1 MSTIDALRSIWDGF
15 DFSYLLS
22 IILGLVPALLCVTL
36 HEFSHGYTAYK
47 LGDDTAKRAGRLTLN
62 PLRSLDPL
70 GLVML
75 LVFHFGWAKPVPV
88 NMFKFKNPKRGMAI
102 TALAGPM
109 SNIIIAVVFMF
120 FYGVAYIPLGHSAV
134 GSYFLTMIQLTAYI
148 SLGLAIFNLIP
159 ISPLDGSKVLFS
171 FMSDERY
178 YKLMRY
184 EKYGSII
191 MFALVATGILG
202 KPLSAAIDWAFSALL
217 PIAQGGCDLVYYLF
231 YK

>member
-36 HEFSHGYTAYK
+36 HEFSHGYAAYK

-88 NMFKFKNPKRGMAI
+88 NMFRFKNPKRGMAL

-109 SNIIIAVVFMF
+109 CNLVLAVVFMF
-120 FYGVAYIPLGHSAV
+120 FYGLAFIPLGRSAV
-134 GSYFLTMIQLTAYI
+134 GGYFLEMIQITAVI
-148 SLGLAIFNLIP
+148 SLGYAVFNLIP
-159 ISPLDGSKVLFS
+159 ISPLDGSKVLYA
-171 FMSDERY
+171 FMRDEAY
-178 YKLMRY
+178 
-184 EKYGSII
+184 
-191 MFALVATGILG
+191 
-202 KPLSAAIDWAFSALL
+202 
-217 PIAQGGCDLVYYLF
+217 
-231 YK
+231 

>member
-36 HEFSHGYTAYK
+36 HEFSHGYAAYK
-47 LGDDTAKRAGRLTLN
+47 LGDDTAKRVGRLTLN

-88 NMFKFKNPKRGMAI
+88 NMFRFKNPKRGMAL

-109 SNIIIAVVFMF
+109 CNLVLAVVFMF
-120 FYGVAYIPLGHSAV
+120 FYGLAFIPLGRSAV
-134 GSYFLTMIQLTAYI
+134 GGYFLEMIQITAVI
-148 SLGLAIFNLIP
+148 SLGYTVFNLIP
-159 ISPLDGSKVLFS
+159 ISPLDGSKVLYA
-171 FMSDERY
+171 FMRDEAY

-184 EKYGSII
+184 EKYGSIVL
-191 MFALVATGILG
+191 FALVATGVLG
-202 KPLSAAIDWAFSALL
+202 RPLSTAVNWLYARLV
-217 PIAQGGCDLVYYLF
+217 PVAQAGCDLVYYLF

>member
-36 HEFSHGYTAYK
+36 HEFSHGYAAYK

-88 NMFKFKNPKRGMAI
+88 NMFRFKNPKRGMAL

-109 SNIIIAVVFMF
+109 CNLVLAVE
-120 FYGVAYIPLGHSAV
+120 
-134 GSYFLTMIQLTAYI
+134 MIQITAVI
-148 SLGLAIFNLIP
+148 SLGYAVFNLIP
-159 ISPLDGSKVLFS
+159 ISPLDGSKVLYA
-171 FMSDERY
+171 FMRDEAY

-184 EKYGSII
+184 EKYGSIVL
-191 MFALVATGILG
+191 FALVATGVLG
-202 KPLSAAIDWAFSALL
+202 RPLSTAVNWLYARLV
-217 PIAQGGCDLVYYLF
+217 PVAQAGCDLVYYLF

>member
-36 HEFSHGYTAYK
+36 HEFSHGYAAYK
-47 LGDDTAKRAGRLTLN
+47 LGDDTAKRTGRLTLN

-75 LVFHFGWAKPVPV
+75 LMFHFGWAKPVPV
-88 NMFKFKNPKRGMAI
+88 NMFRFKNPKRGMAL

-109 SNIIIAVVFMF
+109 CNLVLAVVFMF
-120 FYGVAYIPLGHSAV
+120 FYGLAFIPLGRSAV
-134 GSYFLTMIQLTAYI
+134 GGYFLEMIQITAVI
-148 SLGLAIFNLIP
+148 SLGYTVFNLIP
-159 ISPLDGSKVLFS
+159 ISPLDGSKVLYA
-171 FMSDERY
+171 FMRDEAY

-184 EKYGSII
+184 EKYGSIVL
-191 MFALVATGILG
+191 FALVATGVLG
-202 KPLSAAIDWAFSALL
+202 RPLSTAVNWLYARLV
-217 PIAQGGCDLVYYLF
+217 PVAQAGCDLVYYLF

>member
-1 MSTIDALRSIWDGF
+1 MSTIDALRSIWDSF

-36 HEFSHGYTAYK
+36 HEFSHGYAAYK

-62 PLRSLDPL
+62 PLCSLDPL

-88 NMFKFKNPKRGMAI
+88 NMFRFKNPKRGMAL

-109 SNIIIAVVFMF
+109 CNLVLAVVFMF
-120 FYGVAYIPLGHSAV
+120 FYGLAFIPLGRSAV
-134 GSYFLTMIQLTAYI
+134 GGYFLEMIQITAVI
-148 SLGLAIFNLIP
+148 SLGYAVFNLIP
-159 ISPLDGSKVLFS
+159 ISPLDGSKVLYA
-171 FMSDERY
+171 FMRDEAY

-184 EKYGSII
+184 EKYGSIVL
-191 MFALVATGILG
+191 FALVATGVLG
-202 KPLSAAIDWAFSALL
+202 RPLSTAVNWLYARLV
-217 PIAQGGCDLVYYLF
+217 PVAQAGCDLVYYLF

>member
-36 HEFSHGYTAYK
+36 HEFSHGYAAYK

-62 PLRSLDPL
+62 PLRNLDPL

-88 NMFKFKNPKRGMAI
+88 NMFRFKNPKRGMAL

-109 SNIIIAVVFMF
+109 CNLVLAVVFMF
-120 FYGVAYIPLGHSAV
+120 FYGLAFIPLGRSAV
-134 GSYFLTMIQLTAYI
+134 GGYFLEMIQITAVI
-148 SLGLAIFNLIP
+148 SLGYAVFNLIP
-159 ISPLDGSKVLFS
+159 ISPLDGSKVLYA
-171 FMSDERY
+171 FMRDEAY

-184 EKYGSII
+184 EKYGSIVL
-191 MFALVATGILG
+191 FALVATGVLG
-202 KPLSAAIDWAFSALL
+202 RPLSTAVNWLYARLV
-217 PIAQGGCDLVYYLF
+217 PVAQAGCDLVYYLF